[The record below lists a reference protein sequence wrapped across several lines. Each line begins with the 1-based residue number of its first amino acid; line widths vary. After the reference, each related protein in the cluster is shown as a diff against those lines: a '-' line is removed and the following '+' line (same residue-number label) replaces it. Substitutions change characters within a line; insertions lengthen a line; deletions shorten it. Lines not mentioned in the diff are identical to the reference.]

1 MQTEEKRTEADKA
14 RSRKW
19 EDLRVE
25 YQLLVSDIQFA
36 KNQQW
41 KVTNYG
47 VAVYVGVVSTFLCE
61 IFLCQF
67 FEERQILTDF
77 SYRV

>member
-1 MQTEEKRTEADKA
+1 LFGQALGLGHSGKHFKA
-14 RSRKW
+14 IEMLNKAI
-19 EDLRVE
+19 ELDPGE
-25 YQLLVSDIQFA
+25 
-36 KNQQW
+36 
-41 KVTNYG
+41 
-47 VAVYVGVVSTFLCE
+47 VVSTFLCE